1 VGVFVKRVLIILLL
15 LLVFVIGIGSLARA
29 FLILLYG
36 LRPKKGSTSGNRPFS
51 RNGRFGN
58 EEKAERM
65 LACSTCGVHVPESE
79 GIKAGG
85 KFFCC
90 EAHRK

>member
-1 VGVFVKRVLIILLL
+1 MGVFIKLVLIVFLL
-15 LLVFVIGIGSLARA
+15 LLVIGIGVLVRV
-29 FLILLYG
+29 FLVFLSV
-36 LRPKKGSTSGNRPFS
+36 LRPKRTPRKQPFP

-65 LACSTCGVHVPESE
+65 LACSACGLHVPESE
-79 GIKAGG
+79 GIKVAG

-90 EAHRK
+90 EAHHK